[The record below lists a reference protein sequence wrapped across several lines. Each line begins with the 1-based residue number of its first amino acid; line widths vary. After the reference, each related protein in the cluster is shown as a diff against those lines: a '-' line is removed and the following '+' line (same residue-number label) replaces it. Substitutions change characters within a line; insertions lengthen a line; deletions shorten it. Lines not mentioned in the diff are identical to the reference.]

1 MRPPDLHQLRD
12 LARTGKGSLPR
23 ARRSVES
30 MEGAPVRI
38 MSHQRLWRDL
48 LLADWSVED
57 IAEGYGVTARTVRE
71 TVAQP

>member
-1 MRPPDLHQLRD
+1 
-12 LARTGKGSLPR
+12 
-23 ARRSVES
+23 